1 MNNEVFEESFPKV
14 SIGLLVYN
22 GGKYLRRAID
32 SLLAQ
37 TCDDYEIIISDN
49 ASTDDTQNICEEYQS
64 LNKKIRY
71 IRQTENQGA
80 IFNFKYV
87 LEQARGDYFMWASHD
102 DLFAPTYI
110 LECLTAYENNPEC
123 ISVFT
128 NFSVTDL
135 KSNSITEKNS
145 PSSRSSNSIFSRTMI
160 SLLDMHPNM
169 IYGLHKTKT
178 LRKIKIETFDWFD
191 IFIII
196 QLSYFG
202 KIIVIP
208 KYLCDVGTD
217 GPRKPYS
224 LTGKY
229 VSFKIFRNN
238 MIKFT
243 KNKFPFSHRIVILLL
258 ILYVSIKGE
267 KSINN
272 RIDNFHNS

>member
-1 MNNEVFEESFPKV
+1 MKNKTLEEFNPKV
-14 SIGLLVYN
+14 SIGLIVYN
-22 GGKYLRRAID
+22 GGEYLRGAID
-32 SLLAQ
+32 SFLAQ
-37 TCDDYEIIISDN
+37 TFDDYEIIISDN
-49 ASTDDTQNICEEYQS
+49 ASTDDTQIICEEYAA
-64 LNKKIRY
+64 LNHKIRY
-71 IRQTENQGA
+71 IRQVKNQGP

-102 DLFAPTYI
+102 DIFAPTYI
-110 LECLTAYENNPEC
+110 SECLNAHKNNPEC

-128 NFSVTDL
+128 NFNVLDL
-135 KSNSITEKNS
+135 KSNRITEKQS
-145 PSSRSSNSIFSRTMI
+145 PSSRSSNFVFSRTMI

-169 IYGLHKTKT
+169 IYGLHKTKI